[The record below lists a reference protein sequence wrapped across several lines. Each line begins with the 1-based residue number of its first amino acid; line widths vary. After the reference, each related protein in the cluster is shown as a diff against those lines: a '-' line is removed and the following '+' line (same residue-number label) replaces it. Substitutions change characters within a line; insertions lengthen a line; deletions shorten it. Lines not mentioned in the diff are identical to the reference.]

1 MDNAWQF
8 QLRLTVSEALAPG
21 LRSDPSAHA
30 CAPLHEVL
38 QRHGA
43 QLVCQYDAF
52 AGYVSEAEKEG
63 VEKYPLYQWT
73 KDTIENPA
81 KQAKYLRSFTVYVK
95 GDEVYGKDVADAL
108 ERELQAL
115 VSEGYGIERVAK
127 FDTNPANN
135 PQPPQR

>member
-1 MDNAWQF
+1 MDHAWQF
-8 QLRLTVSEALAPG
+8 QLRLTASEALAPE
-21 LRSDPSAHA
+21 LRSDPSGHA
-30 CAPLHEVL
+30 YAPLHEVL

-81 KQAKYLRSFTVYVK
+81 KQ
-95 GDEVYGKDVADAL
+95 GEIPEVVHGV
-108 ERELQAL
+108 REGRRG
-115 VSEGYGIERVAK
+115 VREGCGGRAG
-127 FDTNPANN
+127 A
-135 PQPPQR
+135 

>member
-8 QLRLTVSEALAPG
+8 QLRLTVSEALAPE
-21 LRSDPSAHA
+21 LRGDPSARA
-30 CAPLHEVL
+30 YAPLHDVL

-43 QLVCQYDAF
+43 SLVCQYDAF
-52 AGYVSEAEKEG
+52 AGYVSEAEEQG
-63 VEKYPLYQWT
+63 IEHYPLYQWT
-73 KDTIENPA
+73 KDTIEDPA

-108 ERELQAL
+108 ECELQAL
-115 VSEGYGIERVAK
+115 ASGNGGIERVAK

>member
-1 MDNAWQF
+1 MDHAWQF
-8 QLRLTVSEALAPG
+8 QLRLTASEALAPE
-21 LRSDPSAHA
+21 LRSDPSGHA
-30 CAPLHEVL
+30 YAPLHEVL

-81 KQAKYLRSFTVYVK
+81 KQAKYLKSFTVYVK

-108 ERELQAL
+108 ERELLAL
-115 VSEGYGIERVAK
+115 VNEGSGIERVAK